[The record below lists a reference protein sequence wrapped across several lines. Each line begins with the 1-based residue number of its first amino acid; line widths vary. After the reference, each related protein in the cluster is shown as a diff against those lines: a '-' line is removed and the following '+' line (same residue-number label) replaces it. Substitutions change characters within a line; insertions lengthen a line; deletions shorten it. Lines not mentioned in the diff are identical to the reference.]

1 MPSTENDRPRGR
13 AHIAGVRVRAVPD
26 MECLLAFSPRTRTLH
41 WLNLTAWAI
50 FDLCDGSRT
59 DAELVDAYAEALDNV
74 LPEADVARQVLA
86 GLESLER
93 SGLVTRPPRQPGVS

>member
-1 MPSTENDRPRGR
+1 MPPTEDDRQRGR
-13 AHIAGVRVRAVPD
+13 AHIAGVRTRALPD
-26 MECLLAFSPRTRTLH
+26 MECLLVFAPATRTLH

-93 SGLVTRPPRQPGVS
+93 SGLIARPPEQPGIR